1 MNSIRAIDSGA
12 WFFYLVSV
20 LFVVRIFRSSLF
32 MVETFLH
39 QAYSL
44 MTEV

>member
-1 MNSIRAIDSGA
+1 MDSGA

-20 LFVVRIFRSSLF
+20 LFEVRISLSSLR